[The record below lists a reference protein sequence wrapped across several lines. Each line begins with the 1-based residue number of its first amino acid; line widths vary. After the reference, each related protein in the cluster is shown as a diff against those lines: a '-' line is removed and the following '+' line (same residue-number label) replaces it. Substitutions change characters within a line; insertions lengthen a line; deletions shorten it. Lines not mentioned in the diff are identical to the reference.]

1 MTRNALMSAIGLLA
15 LGALVATILGTY
27 RILSYIAAL
36 LIVGVVASSSIERG
50 ESEFDI
56 APYGGL
62 VALLG
67 GTFFVGLTAI
77 WLLWTPG
84 QTEYTYLFG
93 IPQATLAY
101 LVLIWLVPLLG
112 AILYSLRFPA
122 IGGDDIVD
130 GIMQRARSAQEGR
143 RLPLVPQ
150 RTQREGDD

>member
-1 MTRNALMSAIGLLA
+1 MSRNVLMSAIGLLA
-15 LGALVATILGTY
+15 LGALVATALGTY

-50 ESEFDI
+50 DREFDI
-56 APYGGL
+56 APYWGL

-67 GTFFVGLTAI
+67 ATFLVGLTAI

-101 LVLIWLVPLLG
+101 LLLIWLMPLLG

-122 IGGDDIVD
+122 IGGNEVVDDI
-130 GIMQRARSAQEGR
+130 MRRARSAQEGR
-143 RLPLVPQ
+143 RLPLVPE
-150 RTQREGDD
+150 RTRREGDD

>member
-1 MTRNALMSAIGLLA
+1 MSRNVLMSAIGLLA
-15 LGALVATILGTY
+15 LGALVATALGTY

-50 ESEFDI
+50 SSEFDI
-56 APYGGL
+56 APYEGL

-67 GTFFVGLTAI
+67 GTFLVGLTVI

-112 AILYSLRFPA
+112 AILYSFRFPA

-130 GIMQRARSAQEGR
+130 GIMQRARSAQDGR
-143 RLPLVPQ
+143 RLPLVPE
-150 RTQREGDD
+150 RTRQEGDD